1 MNIELIC
8 CPICQSD
15 LEKKSESLLYCNSC
29 KKEFMIKNDIPVLLK
44 ERI

>member
-15 LEKKSESLLYCNSC
+15 LEKKSETQLFC
-29 KKEFMIKNDIPVLLK
+29 KKCDREFLIKNDIPILLK

>member
-15 LEKKSESLLYCNSC
+15 LDKKSDIELFCNNCQKSY
-29 KKEFMIKNDIPVLLK
+29 KIKNDIPVLLK

>member
-1 MNIELIC
+1 MNIKLIC

-15 LEKKSESLLYCNSC
+15 LEKKSEFLLFCKSC
-29 KKEFMIKNDIPVLLK
+29 DKEYIIKHDIPVLLK

>member
-1 MNIELIC
+1 MNIELVC

-15 LEKKSESLLYCNSC
+15 LEKKSDFLLVC
-29 KKEFMIKNDIPVLLK
+29 KKCDKEYIIKNDISVLLK